1 LRTPPTLGIMAS
13 TATELGSLFIRLASL
28 SDIPSIAR
36 CWYEA
41 FFDDVVIGEIM
52 HPNRKEFPE
61 DVYYFLLRGVRER
74 YFDWTHQFVV
84 ATVKDERGNERVV
97 GAADWRRL
105 GQGGKARELWRID
118 PRKWHFQL

>member
-1 LRTPPTLGIMAS
+1 MPQRSSSGNAAPVTIRPATVFDI
-13 TATELGSLFIRLASL
+13 TA
-28 SDIPSIAR
+28 IAR
-36 CWYEA
+36 CWYHA

-52 HPNRKEFPE
+52 HPYRQKHPE

-84 ATVKDERGNERVV
+84 ATVGEHVV

-105 GQGGKARELWRID
+105 GTDANSLQLWTLD
-118 PRKWHFQL
+118 PRMYI